1 MPDIVTHGEAVAACL
16 EEILKDGDFPALS
29 RQIRDTLTAL
39 DDEGASMQR
48 LANVVLQDYGLT
60 LKVIHTANCFHY
72 NRSGQ
77 PILSAT
83 QALILLGV
91 KTTRDLASSLLLFE
105 HYHRKSPWLKELML
119 LSMLTANQ
127 AGEAAERLHL
137 DAPEQAYLCGM
148 FRNLGE
154 VLLACHRPAEYAAI
168 LRAVTSERKTP
179 AAACLA
185 LLTFTY
191 EGLGEAI
198 ASHWGMPPAVS
209 QALQSSGAADSDD
222 LGAIVSFS
230 HALTSAVYRDESAQ
244 SRAAIA
250 HVFERY
256 KDRLGLDRDN
266 VTTILER
273 AVLGT
278 REAFFQAGI
287 PVDDLRLWRQ
297 TRVALQ
303 VIRSLPSETG
313 FEPADADAAD
323 TPAKAGADAV
333 APSLQALREGF
344 VKDIL
349 TALGSPHG
357 VDLNQLLLMVLEGIY
372 RGGPFDRA
380 MFCLASADR
389 SVAQGR
395 FGLGADIDS
404 LVAQFQFPMASS
416 SSGGPVARAL
426 TAGQDLWC
434 SKTAGLAPDEAAL
447 AARFGADAFAVFPLV
462 VRKRIVGCLYFDRRT
477 NQPAPDEAT
486 WIFLRRLRDAAA
498 RAVEIARTTRAPIS
512 EGAGARR
519 VIAPATRSQAVL
531 RVLRGEAAEAV
542 SKDVGVT
549 VAEVERW
556 RRNFLAGALAGLTD
570 MVKKDRR

>member
-1 MPDIVTHGEAVAACL
+1 MPDILTHAEAVTDCV

-60 LKVIHTANCFHY
+60 LKVIHTANSFHY

-91 KTTRDLASSLLLFE
+91 TTTRDLASSLLLFE

-127 AGEAAERLHL
+127 AGEAAERLHVE
-137 DAPEQAYLCGM
+137 APEQAYLSGM

-154 VLLACHRPAEYAAI
+154 VLLACHRPAEYAA
-168 LRAVTSERKTP
+168 LLEAVTDERKTP
-179 AAACLA
+179 AQACLA
-185 LLTFTY
+185 LLKFTY
-191 EGLGEAI
+191 EDLGAAI
-198 ASHWGMPPAVS
+198 ANHWGMPPAVS
-209 QALQSSGAADSDD
+209 QALRSGGAADSED
-222 LGAIVSFS
+222 LGALVSFS
-230 HALTSAVYRDESAQ
+230 HELTTAVYRDDSGQ
-244 SRAAIA
+244 SPSAIA
-250 HVFERY
+250 RVFESYR
-256 KDRLGLDRDN
+256 DRLGLDRDN
-266 VTTILER
+266 VTSILER

-297 TRVALQ
+297 TRLALQ
-303 VIRSLPSETG
+303 VVRSLPSEMG
-313 FEPADADAAD
+313 FEPAGADAAG
-323 TPAKAGADAV
+323 ALARAGADAV
-333 APSLQALREGF
+333 APSFEALRKGF
-344 VKDIL
+344 VKDIAA
-349 TALGSPHG
+349 ALGNPHG

-380 MFCLASADR
+380 MFCLVNADR

-395 FGLGADIDS
+395 FGLGAGIDP
-404 LVAQFQFPMASS
+404 LVAQFQFPMAASS
-416 SSGGPVARAL
+416 ADEPVARAL
-426 TAGQDLWC
+426 IAGQDLWC
-434 SKTAGLAPDEAAL
+434 SKAAGLTPDEAAL
-447 AARFGADAFAVFPLV
+447 AARFGADTFAVFPLIV
-462 VRKRIVGCLYFDRRT
+462 QRRIVGCLYFDRRT

-498 RAVEIARTTRAPIS
+498 RAVGIARTTRAPIR
-512 EGAGARR
+512 EGARARK
-519 VIAPATRSQAVL
+519 VIAPETRSQSVL

-542 SKDVGVT
+542 SADVGVT

-556 RRNFLAGALAGLTD
+556 RRNFLAGALAGLSE
-570 MVKKDRR
+570 MVKKEF